1 MLRTF
6 RDDKEFYASLPKKR
20 IGAGALLFYNSELL
34 IVQPTYNPGWILPG
48 GTLEAEESPL
58 EGLHREVHEEL
69 GIEIEPLTL
78 LAVDYI
84 HNRDV
89 KGEYIQFLFC
99 AKDLSEHQ
107 AQSIRLQEYELK
119 DFKFV
124 PLETAYE
131 MLVINV
137 ARRVKNALQALE
149 EKNAALYLENGQEPG
164 PVFQPV
170 KSKEV
175 HF

>member
-89 KGEYIQFLFC
+89 KGE
-99 AKDLSEHQ
+99 
-107 AQSIRLQEYELK
+107 
-119 DFKFV
+119 
-124 PLETAYE
+124 
-131 MLVINV
+131 
-137 ARRVKNALQALE
+137 
-149 EKNAALYLENGQEPG
+149 
-164 PVFQPV
+164 
-170 KSKEV
+170 
-175 HF
+175 